1 MSEEATDVPT
11 QEITEGKATILFPIS
26 NTVFYNNVQVFN
38 RDMSVAVIKLFK
50 ETYFPEV
57 NGNQHKSKTFKI
69 LEALSATGLRAIR
82 YAREILNVSEIIAN
96 DFSKEAVANI
106 ERNIKYNNVENIVKA
121 QNSDAR

>member
-57 NGNQHKSKTFKI
+57 NGNQHESKTFKI

-82 YAREILNVSEIIAN
+82 YAREVLNVNEIVAN

>member
-1 MSEEATDVPT
+1 MSEATDIQT
-11 QEITEGKATILFPIS
+11 QEITEGRATILFPTS

-50 ETYFPEV
+50 ETYFLEV
-57 NGNQHKSKTFKI
+57 SGNQHKNKTFKI

-82 YAREILNVSEIIAN
+82 YAREIPNVDEITAN
-96 DFSKEAVANI
+96 DFSKEAVTNI
-106 ERNIKYNNVENIVKA
+106 ERNIKHNDVENIVKA

>member
-1 MSEEATDVPT
+1 MSEEATDIQT
-11 QEITEGKATILFPIS
+11 QEITEGKATVLFPVS
-26 NTVFYNNVQVFN
+26 NTVFYNNVQIFN

-57 NGNQHKSKTFKI
+57 NGNQHKNKIFKI

-82 YAREILNVSEIIAN
+82 YAREIPNVDEIIAN
-96 DFSKEAVANI
+96 DFSKEAVTNI
-106 ERNIKYNNVENIVKA
+106 ERNIKHNNVENIVKA